1 MYGFTLLKLIWDLI
15 ILTNNLKFIIMK
27 KQNLKNLTLNK
38 VAVSNFEIKGGR
50 AGESFFNTVCEMC
63 ETLDCPPKNGD
74 R

>member
-1 MYGFTLLKLIWDLI
+1 
-15 ILTNNLKFIIMK
+15 MK

-38 VAVSNFEIKGGR
+38 VAISNFEIKGGR

-63 ETLDCPPKNGD
+63 KTLDCPQKNED